1 VETKEVVVEQP
12 IMRYVIGVDAGP
24 AGTTAVLVD
33 ASGHLLGAGQG
44 GSAVLERD
52 EAGAQRVRRAL
63 GDAILGA
70 ITMADL
76 ENARISAACIS
87 MAGDPEELECMC
99 APVVPADHFTVGS
112 LTHIAL
118 NTVSLGA
125 PGVVVVADVGAEA
138 YGVNLAH
145 ESAAAGGWGQAQGDE
160 GSAYWIALRALN
172 ACCKD
177 RDRTGP
183 STQILPLLLQ
193 HLEAHSL
200 EHIHRRINTGMM
212 SRTEIAALI
221 EIVSLAAAQGDPTA
235 RRLLREA
242 GKELGLMV
250 AALMPRL
257 KMADDAVTVGTVG
270 GVFRAGRLVLRTF
283 REVVQARAPRCN
295 IIGPQAPNCVGAA
308 ITAMEDIG
316 IEIHEGMVSSI
327 LNTLPRIQS
336 VKNAA

>member
-1 VETKEVVVEQP
+1 
-12 IMRYVIGVDAGP
+12 MRYVIGVDAGP
-24 AGTTAVLVD
+24 GGTTAVLAD
-33 ASGHLLGAGQG
+33 AYGHLLGAGQG

-63 GDAILGA
+63 GDAIVGA
-70 ITMADL
+70 ISMADL

-112 LTHIAL
+112 LSHIAL

-125 PGVVVVADVGAEA
+125 PGVVVIADTGAEV
-138 YGVNLAH
+138 YGVNREH
-145 ESAAAGGWGQAQGDE
+145 ESAAAGGWGQTQGDE

-172 ACCKD
+172 ACSKEKD
-177 RDRTGP
+177 GTGP

-193 HLEAHSL
+193 HLEADNL
-200 EHIHRRINTGMM
+200 QHIHRRINAGKM
-212 SRTEIAALI
+212 SRSEIAALI
-221 EIVSLAAAQGDPTA
+221 EIVSLAAAQGDATA
-235 RRLLREA
+235 KRLLREA
-242 GKELGLMV
+242 GRELGMIV
-250 AALMPRL
+250 AALIPRL
-257 KMADDAVTVGTVG
+257 NMAHDAVTVGTVG

-308 ITAMEDIG
+308 IAAMEDIG
-316 IEIHEGMVSSI
+316 IEIHDGMVSSI
-327 LNTLPRIQS
+327 IDTLPRIQS
-336 VKNAA
+336 TKSAA